1 MCVNYTTTFQNTLL
15 KKKLVRRRESRYTIP
30 MDDLKV
36 GKCNESL
43 DRTQWGTRP
52 IEPVVKTHNT
62 VTMMSVQ
69 YCGHGS

>member
-1 MCVNYTTTFQNTLL
+1 
-15 KKKLVRRRESRYTIP
+15 